1 MKFQAAYEECKDS
14 VYAYLVYM
22 THDAKLAEDLSQE
35 TFLRMFLHMNKFR
48 GESGVK
54 TWALT
59 IARNVF
65 LSYARKKQPVLME
78 EMSKDLLQK
87 PLNNQSLHASPEEHV
102 LKQEKENQVRECL
115 QFLGEQ
121 DRTALLLRDY
131 EQLSYEEIS
140 KILGISLE
148 AVKSR
153 IYRARQN
160 FKKVYVRL
168 MGDEQYG

>member
-22 THDAKLAEDLSQE
+22 TRDVKLAEDLSQE

-54 TWALT
+54 TWALA

-65 LSYARKKQPVLME
+65 LTYARKKQPVLME
-78 EMSKDLLQK
+78 EMHLDLGQGSFAGYAL
-87 PLNNQSLHASPEEHV
+87 STSISPEDVV
-102 LKQEKENQVRECL
+102 LKQEKEKQVQEIL
-115 QFLGEQ
+115 QCLGEQ

-131 EQLSYEEIS
+131 EQLSYEDIA

-153 IYRARQN
+153 IYRARQK
-160 FKKVYVRL
+160 FKKEYT
-168 MGDEQYG
+168 EQFEE

>member
-22 THDAKLAEDLSQE
+22 TRDAKLAEDLSQE

-54 TWALT
+54 TWALA

-65 LSYARKKQPVLME
+65 LTYARKKQPVLME
-78 EMSKDLLQK
+78 EMSLDLERE
-87 PLNNQSLHASPEEHV
+87 PFVGHALSTSVSPEEQV
-102 LKQEKENQVRECL
+102 LKQEKEKQVRECL
-115 QFLGEQ
+115 QCLGEQ

-131 EQLSYEEIS
+131 EQLSYEDIA
-140 KILGISLE
+140 KILSISLE

-153 IYRARQN
+153 IYRARQK
-160 FKKVYVRL
+160 FKKVYT
-168 MGDEQYG
+168 EHFEE